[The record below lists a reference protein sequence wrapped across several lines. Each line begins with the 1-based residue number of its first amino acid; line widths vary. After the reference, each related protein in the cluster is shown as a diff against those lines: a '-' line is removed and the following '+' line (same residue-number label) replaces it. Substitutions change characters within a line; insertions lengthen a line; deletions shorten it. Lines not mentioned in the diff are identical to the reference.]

1 MVSNSRKNASNKSM
15 LFPVGRKLVSTSW
28 NEGFVEKYVSLDVKV
43 NFGSSDVCKK
53 NKIEWF

>member
-1 MVSNSRKNASNKSM
+1 MVSNSRKKVSNKSI
-15 LFPVGRKLVSTSW
+15 LFPLDKELVSTSW

-43 NFGSSDVCKK
+43 NFGSSDVCQK